1 MNFVSN
7 CSTSLLFISFQI
19 QLMQEDN
26 TLNALKNQGLELSTI
41 DKYQGRDKA
50 VILVSFVRS
59 NELGNCGN
67 LLNDFRRINVAFSRA
82 KRKLILLGSYQTLH
96 RGSETMRLV
105 LDKMK
110 TNGWFFTLP
119 PNAPLVYE

>member
-1 MNFVSN
+1 
-7 CSTSLLFISFQI
+7 
-19 QLMQEDN
+19 MQEDN
-26 TLNALKNQGLELSTI
+26 TLSALKNQGLELSTI

-67 LLNDFRRINVAFSRA
+67 LLNDSRRVNVAFSRA
-82 KRKLILLGSYQTLH
+82 KRKLILFGSYQTLH
-96 RGSETMRLV
+96 RGSETLRPL

-110 TNGWFFTLP
+110 SNGWFFTLP
-119 PNAPLVYE
+119 PNASLAYK